1 MKNYSMDRR
10 TLRVSEEDSPESNIA
25 AHSRLRDVGLTRRQ
39 VLAGT
44 AALIV
49 HAGMGPFAPRQSVRD
64 HSGARKDTEAGP
76 YSSAVLPPGIR
87 SRFVADING
96 ITMHVLE
103 AGFETN
109 ARPGIVLLHG
119 FPELAYS
126 WQKVMLPIAD
136 AGFHVI
142 APDRRGYGRTSG
154 SDVRFDDNL
163 DPFALLNQV
172 RDVLGL
178 VSAFGYS
185 SVEAVIGHDFGSPL
199 AAWCS
204 LIRPDM
210 FRSVVMMSAPFPGPP
225 SLPVKTADTGQSSM
239 RPRSASDPIYDELG
253 KLDPPRNDDE
263 QYVAGREARESRALS
278 ARRSCVCTGL

>member
-1 MKNYSMDRR
+1 M
-10 TLRVSEEDSPESNIA
+10 RVSEEDSPESNIA

-49 HAGMGPFAPRQSVRD
+49 HAGMGPFEPRQSVRD
-64 HSGARKDTEAGP
+64 HSGARKDTEAVP

-163 DPFALLNQV
+163 DPFAPLNQV

-185 SVEAVIGHDFGSPL
+185 SVEAVIGRLHRGAHPEASVSIPEDATLVVEDVIASPP
-199 AAWCS
+199 WS
-204 LIRPDM
+204 
-210 FRSVVMMSAPFPGPP
+210 
-225 SLPVKTADTGQSSM
+225 
-239 RPRSASDPIYDELG
+239 
-253 KLDPPRNDDE
+253 
-263 QYVAGREARESRALS
+263 
-278 ARRSCVCTGL
+278 